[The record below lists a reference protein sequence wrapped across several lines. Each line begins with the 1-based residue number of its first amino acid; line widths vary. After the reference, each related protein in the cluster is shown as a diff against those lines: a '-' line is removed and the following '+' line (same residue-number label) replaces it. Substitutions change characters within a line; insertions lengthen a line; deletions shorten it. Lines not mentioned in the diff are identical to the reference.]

1 MLKKQLA
8 TSHEKIKESELA
20 IQELEKKIKDNV
32 QMGQQEYEEKIRGI
46 EEGWKENIT
55 SLNDKWSG
63 EYKKLQLN
71 LEKAQ
76 NAMH

>member
-1 MLKKQLA
+1 
-8 TSHEKIKESELA
+8 
-20 IQELEKKIKDNV
+20 
-32 QMGQQEYEEKIRGI
+32 MGQQEYEEKIRSI